1 MSRPRPADPPE
12 HAERPVPPVAVPD
25 GTSRPE
31 DWSTST
37 TAPLEPP
44 AGGDDRVL
52 AERQRAERR
61 AREAGGPGVAP
72 GADPE
77 SSYTT
82 EESQGAAQ
90 PAPTTRRT
98 DA

>member
-1 MSRPRPADPPE
+1 MSRPRPTDPPE
-12 HAERPVPPVAVPD
+12 QAERPVPLVAVPE
-25 GTSRPE
+25 GTSEPHA
-31 DWSTST
+31 WSTST
-37 TAPLEPP
+37 TAALEPP
-44 AGGDDRVL
+44 DGDDDRVL

-61 AREAGGPGVAP
+61 ARDDAGTGVAP